1 MREWTRKTLST
12 PRRAPS
18 LPVSNALPARRRH
31 AAAVQPQQLHLYRL
45 PPHRLLGR
53 SLHHTPYGGVINKPT
68 RKWYVLHTSSNHF
81 IIVFQSNLTVLD
93 LPCRFVSKLRRLL
106 SRDDLKYRRRSEAT
120 TWGWTSARLS
130 LHYSTYDHLYFDS
143 SLSASSSRLNTCM
156 SGLHFSFVGG
166 YDDFQRRLA
175 RRLVVILFLVE
186 NYFMYILRTI
196 LNKTYYYLLLNC
208 STSKPTVQSTGTT
221 SIYAK

>member
-1 MREWTRKTLST
+1 
-12 PRRAPS
+12 
-18 LPVSNALPARRRH
+18 
-31 AAAVQPQQLHLYRL
+31 
-45 PPHRLLGR
+45 
-53 SLHHTPYGGVINKPT
+53 
-68 RKWYVLHTSSNHF
+68 
-81 IIVFQSNLTVLD
+81 
-93 LPCRFVSKLRRLL
+93 
-106 SRDDLKYRRRSEAT
+106 
-120 TWGWTSARLS
+120 
-130 LHYSTYDHLYFDS
+130 
-143 SLSASSSRLNTCM
+143 M